1 MSDFKFIFAPKNNA
15 INEKAKSIKM
25 SQFKKCLYIIDL
37 LKHRGPMTLDEINK
51 SFRNSY
57 LYDKNIE
64 PRTFARYKDYI
75 AMNFPYYIE
84 YNAKIRKYELFCH
97 KPLYGEDNSL
107 YDYLLSAYHVEGLS
121 ELAIKHQDKILMSE
135 VPTGVENVH
144 IILEAIDK
152 QRGLECD
159 YYSFSKKA
167 VKHQT
172 VIPAFL
178 KTWEQRWYLV
188 AQPANQEH
196 GLSVYALER
205 MDNVRLTDE
214 RMVRSVKTT
223 PEDYFDGSFGVNHSD
238 NQKPETLRVKVY
250 GAQVDYVRALPIH
263 ESQEEVETTGDWSI
277 FEYRVVPCFN
287 LYQQLL
293 WHREKLEV
301 LEPIFIRHK
310 VKSLLNEML
319 ELYKE

>member
-1 MSDFKFIFAPKNNA
+1 MP
-15 INEKAKSIKM
+15 
-25 SQFKKCLYIIDL
+25 QLRKCLFIIDL
-37 LKHRGPMTLDEINK
+37 LKRRGPMTLDDINR
-51 SFRNSY
+51 SFRNSH

-64 PRTFARYKDYI
+64 PRTFSRYKDYI
-75 AMNFPYYIE
+75 AVNFPYYIE
-84 YNAKIRKYELFCH
+84 YNARIRKYELLRH

-121 ELAIKHQDKILMSE
+121 ELAIKHQDKIFMSG

-144 IILEAIDK
+144 IILEAIDR

-159 YYSFSKKA
+159 YYSFNKKT

-223 PEDYFDGSFGVNHSD
+223 PEEYFDGSFGVNHSD
-238 NQKPETLRVKVY
+238 CQKPEVIKIKVY

-263 ESQEEVETTGDWSI
+263 ESQKEIETTDEWSI
-277 FEYRVVPCFN
+277 FEYRIVPCFN

-293 WHREKLEV
+293 WHRERLEV
-301 LEPIFIRHK
+301 LEPLCVREAMKTIIEDMR
-310 VKSLLNEML
+310 NN
-319 ELYKE
+319 Y

>member
-1 MSDFKFIFAPKNNA
+1 MP
-15 INEKAKSIKM
+15 
-25 SQFKKCLYIIDL
+25 QLRKCLFIIDL
-37 LKHRGPMTLDEINK
+37 LKRRGPMTLDDINR
-51 SFRNSY
+51 SFRNSH

-84 YNAKIRKYELFCH
+84 YNARIRKYELLRH
-97 KPLYGEDNSL
+97 KTVYGEDNSL

-121 ELAIKHQDKILMSE
+121 ELAIRHQDKIFMSE

-144 IILEAIDK
+144 IILEAIDR

-159 YYSFSKKA
+159 YYSFNKKA

-205 MDNVRLTDE
+205 MDNVRLTDK

-223 PEDYFDGSFGVNHSD
+223 PEEYFDGSFGVNHSD
-238 NQKPETLRVKVY
+238 DQKPETLRVKVY

-263 ESQEEVETTGDWSI
+263 ESQKEIETTDEWSI
-277 FEYRVVPCFN
+277 FEYRIVPCFN

>member
-1 MSDFKFIFAPKNNA
+1 MP
-15 INEKAKSIKM
+15 
-25 SQFKKCLYIIDL
+25 QLRKCLFIINL
-37 LKHRGPMTLDEINK
+37 LKRRGPMTLDDINR
-51 SFRNSY
+51 SFRNSH

-75 AMNFPYYIE
+75 AVNFPYYIE
-84 YNAKIRKYELFCH
+84 YNARIRKYELLRH
-97 KPLYGEDNSL
+97 KTVYGEDNSL

-121 ELAIKHQDKILMSE
+121 ELAIKHQDKIFMSG

-144 IILEAIDK
+144 IILEAIDR

-159 YYSFSKKA
+159 YYSFNKKT

-223 PEDYFDGSFGVNHSD
+223 PEEYFDGSFGVNHSD
-238 NQKPETLRVKVY
+238 CQKPESIKIKVY

-263 ESQEEVETTGDWSI
+263 ESQKEIETTDEWSI
-277 FEYRVVPCFN
+277 FEYRIVPCFN

-293 WHREKLEV
+293 WHRERLEV
-301 LEPIFIRHK
+301 LEPLCVREAMKTIIEDMRKNYSDF
-310 VKSLLNEML
+310 
-319 ELYKE
+319 